1 MGKALEDVGWKRPTT
16 SAADAF
22 AEWFYLDFELGQS
35 VDFSSFNYFVSDLT
49 NNHFS
54 NEEILI
60 SDKRG
65 FSSLTDYMYSLID
78 PKRVILGQIIDS
90 VDTSGGDVVIK
101 TQSGHMYTGK
111 SVLIT
116 VSIGVLKAGTIR
128 FRPELPAWKANAIA
142 NTSMASY
149 TKVFVQW
156 EKRWW
161 DDLAE
166 NPESTHKRN
175 LFTVLLD
182 EGDDQT
188 KWRLFSDL
196 LP

>member
-1 MGKALEDVGWKRPTT
+1 
-16 SAADAF
+16 
-22 AEWFYLDFELGQS
+22 
-35 VDFSSFNYFVSDLT
+35 
-49 NNHFS
+49 
-54 NEEILI
+54 
-60 SDKRG
+60 
-65 FSSLTDYMYSLID
+65 
-78 PKRVILGQIIDS
+78 
-90 VDTSGGDVVIK
+90 
-101 TQSGHMYTGK
+101 
-111 SVLIT
+111 
-116 VSIGVLKAGTIR
+116 
-128 FRPELPAWKANAIA
+128 
-142 NTSMASY
+142 MASY

-156 EKRWW
+156 DKRWW